1 MESYAVQLPRRS
13 SSCCFFYPQL
23 LSPASRKICVYTNA
37 YGCSVKSSFYLLS
50 VILFFFARYKNIF
63 GKDWLEENRDFRGMD
78 LEWNRVQFLGKRFI
92 EETLVNDNDYLLR
105 LSKIHFHRSARFF
118 ISNHISYSRNTI

>member
-50 VILFFFARYKNIF
+50 VILFFSRDIRIF
-63 GKDWLEENRDFRGMD
+63 LGKIGSKKIVISRG
-78 LEWNRVQFLGKRFI
+78 WISNRVQFLGKRFI

-105 LSKIHFHRSARFF
+105 LSKIRFHRSARFF